1 MKTGISLF
9 AMTLLGV
16 LAGSPAYA
24 DDYKFKGGY
33 PTPET
38 VRKAYDSLDL
48 NRAIQTYRIFYP
60 TVSGYAMLK
69 GNEKIGIFP
78 NKVSG
83 TLDTQ
88 PKHIGYTLNSDTPY
102 APLFLDL
109 SNGPMVVELPAGPL
123 ICIAMD
129 INQRWVADLGVP
141 GPAAGKG
148 DKVVFLPPGYKGEEP
163 KGYRIARS
171 TTYQMLVGIRSL
183 PVAGDVPG
191 AIERI
196 KTIKVRPLNPDANW
210 TEWNASAWKD
220 LTPQPQDSTPL
231 AWENNFKYWEALNEV
246 VQKEAPFDGY
256 RDAYGELA
264 ALGIE
269 KGKPFQPDERSKR
282 ILTEAA
288 KIANAQMRVESF
300 ADRRADRIVWPDR
313 KWEWAALRFEDGDFN
328 AANYVDT
335 YARDKWYFQAI
346 GSSPAMFRRDPQAG
360 SLYWLAQRDGSGA
373 FLDGSKNY
381 KLVVPQPVPGHLFW
395 SVTVYDAET
404 RSQVVTDQGKAALR
418 SLFELKDVPKT
429 GATELY
435 FGPKAPKGKENHWIQ
450 TKPGK
455 GWFVYFR
462 IYGPEAAA
470 FNGSWKPADFE
481 LVK

>member
-129 INQRWVADLGVP
+129 INQRWSRIWECLVRQRARVTKSCSCRPAIRGRNLKVIGSRVP
-141 GPAAGKG
+141 
-148 DKVVFLPPGYKGEEP
+148 
-163 KGYRIARS
+163 R
-171 TTYQMLVGIRSL
+171 
-183 PVAGDVPG
+183 
-191 AIERI
+191 RI
-196 KTIKVRPLNPDANW
+196 KCW
-210 TEWNASAWKD
+210 
-220 LTPQPQDSTPL
+220 
-231 AWENNFKYWEALNEV
+231 
-246 VQKEAPFDGY
+246 
-256 RDAYGELA
+256 
-264 ALGIE
+264 
-269 KGKPFQPDERSKR
+269 
-282 ILTEAA
+282 
-288 KIANAQMRVESF
+288 
-300 ADRRADRIVWPDR
+300 
-313 KWEWAALRFEDGDFN
+313 
-328 AANYVDT
+328 
-335 YARDKWYFQAI
+335 
-346 GSSPAMFRRDPQAG
+346 
-360 SLYWLAQRDGSGA
+360 
-373 FLDGSKNY
+373 
-381 KLVVPQPVPGHLFW
+381 
-395 SVTVYDAET
+395 
-404 RSQVVTDQGKAALR
+404 
-418 SLFELKDVPKT
+418 
-429 GATELY
+429 
-435 FGPKAPKGKENHWIQ
+435 
-450 TKPGK
+450 
-455 GWFVYFR
+455 
-462 IYGPEAAA
+462 
-470 FNGSWKPADFE
+470 
-481 LVK
+481 